1 MKILFLTLILSLGLS
16 LNSAQ
21 AESRAIKQLLEHYK
35 TTDAQAADFSRG
47 QSLWQQKISIN
58 NQSRSCTSCHGEN
71 LKVEGQHQA
80 TGKMIKAMAPAV
92 NPQRLTDRANIE
104 KWFKRNCKWTWGRE
118 CTAQEKS
125 DLLIYIDQYASR
137 I

>member
-1 MKILFLTLILSLGLS
+1 MKSILTILFISLGLG

-21 AESRAIKQLLEHYK
+21 AESPAMKQLLDEYR
-35 TTDAQAADFSRG
+35 TSGAQAADFSRG
-47 QSLWQQKISIN
+47 QSLWQQSVSNKT
-58 NQSRSCTSCHGEN
+58 QTRSCTSCHGDN
-71 LKVEGQHQA
+71 LKVEGKHKA
-80 TGKMIKAMAPAV
+80 TGKVIKAMAPAI
-92 NPQRLTDRANIE
+92 NPKRLTDRANIE